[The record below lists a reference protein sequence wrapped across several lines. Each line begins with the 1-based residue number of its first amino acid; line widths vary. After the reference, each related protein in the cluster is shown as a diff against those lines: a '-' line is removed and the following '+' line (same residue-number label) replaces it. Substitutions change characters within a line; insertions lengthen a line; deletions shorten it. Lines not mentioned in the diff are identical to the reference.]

1 MKLCVPC
8 GLVELATP
16 SNTVVIE
23 MDGDLPH
30 VSSMSERMPLS
41 YNTTSAQYRLAD
53 EKCDGHTFKKSIQ
66 RMDSGY
72 NETLIPDSGTEQSIP
87 ELRKSLSAILDTNS
101 TYCHTIHPLVAG
113 TSTPSPDSC
122 AVSLPSATSSPAPS
136 SDSPSA
142 SNDSSRRSSVT
153 RRSQSTGE
161 SSKHTSRRSSLRSR
175 EQSIRLARARPII
188 LSRTSSTSVY
198 DRSRMENPYRTHQRA
213 REIFHSTSSGSNASE
228 TLFSDPQPL
237 RARLLDLTSASAKPQ
252 GVICTTTP
260 LLEEPHGESSDKTE
274 TAAIV
279 PCTIIDWT
287 SPSTRRR
294 EYEKIDRSTRGVRGL
309 WRKLCPRRLQR
320 GQHIPFYKEDNE
332 DDDDG
337 ASVRRYRLDI
347 PDVGNEKGSSRV
359 EVKELG
365 RSRSRLFRLGTAWSC
380 FGAGDGS

>member
-1 MKLCVPC
+1 MNLCAPC

-23 MDGDLPH
+23 EDGDLPYISPISEGMP
-30 VSSMSERMPLS
+30 SS
-41 YNTTSAQYRLAD
+41 YTTTSAQYRLVD
-53 EKCDGHTFKKSIQ
+53 EESHGQTFKKSIQ

-72 NETLIPDSGTEQSIP
+72 NEPFIPDSGMEQSIP

-101 TYCHTIHPLVAG
+101 TYCHTIQPLVAG
-113 TSTPSPDSC
+113 TSTPSPDVC
-122 AVSLPSATSSPAPS
+122 AISLPSITSSPAPS
-136 SDSPSA
+136 SNGPPA

-153 RRSQSTGE
+153 RRFQSPGE
-161 SSKHTSRRSSLRSR
+161 SSRHTSRGSSLRSR
-175 EQSIRLARARPII
+175 EQSIRLARTRPVI
-188 LSRTSSTSVY
+188 LSRTSSISVY
-198 DRSRMENPYRTHQRA
+198 DRSKMENPYRSHQRA
-213 REIFHSTSSGSNASE
+213 REIFQSTSSGPNAPEMLSPDQQ
-228 TLFSDPQPL
+228 FL
-237 RARLLDLTSASAKPQ
+237 RTRPFDLTSASVKSQ

-260 LLEEPHGESSDKTE
+260 LFEEPNGESSNTTKTP
-274 TAAIV
+274 AIV

-320 GQHIPFYKEDNE
+320 SQHIPFYKEDDE
-332 DDDDG
+332 VDDG

-347 PDVGNEKGSSRV
+347 PDVRDGKGSSRV

-365 RSRSRLFRLGTAWSC
+365 RSRPRLFRLGTAWSC
-380 FGAGDGS
+380 FGASDGS